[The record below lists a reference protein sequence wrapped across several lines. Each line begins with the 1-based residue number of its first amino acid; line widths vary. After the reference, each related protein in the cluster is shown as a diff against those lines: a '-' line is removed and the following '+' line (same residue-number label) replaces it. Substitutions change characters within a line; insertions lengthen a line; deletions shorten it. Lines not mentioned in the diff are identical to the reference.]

1 MKNEKILDI
10 ITQDIDLVK
19 MKNEKILDIITQD
32 IDLDVELE
40 TELQELS
47 NYEDLLYNNI
57 K

>member
-10 ITQDIDLVK
+10 ITQDI
-19 MKNEKILDIITQD
+19 ELDT
-32 IDLDVELE
+32 E
-40 TELQELS
+40 TESELQELS